1 MAIIV
6 NATALNS
13 GGGLTILKQFVKAI
27 PNDEIV
33 YYVFISDSISFNNP
47 NSNVQFIEV
56 KLKSFI
62 DRFYWDLFGVSY
74 WIKKNNVKPQAS
86 LSLQNTN
93 FRVNTSVPNFIYF
106 HNALVFNTA
115 QWNIFDKRERT
126 LWFYKN
132 IYPLYIQLS
141 LNKNSYIFVQSL
153 YVKQQ
158 FSKKFNFP
166 LSKIFVIEPTVEIP
180 ELKRKPCFKV
190 DLTQVNLFYPSAF
203 LPHKN
208 HKTLFNAL
216 CLLDKSIQEMITLN
230 VTISQSAL
238 DYLIKNKVYYFKL
251 NLLGDISLQDVF
263 AIYQVSDAL
272 VFPSFI
278 ETVGLPLLE
287 ASALGLPIL
296 VSDLEYSRELLND
309 YEGVVFIE
317 NKDTYSWAKSIERLI
332 SLKNKEFTKYV
343 KYQNKDSWKY
353 LFDFINNINLNE
365 LERH

>member
-1 MAIIV
+1 MAVIV

-27 PNDEIV
+27 PNSNIV
-33 YYVFISDSISFNNP
+33 YYVFISERISFNNP

-56 KLKSFI
+56 KLKSFF
-62 DRFYWDLFGVSY
+62 DRLFWDFFGVSY
-74 WIKKNNVKPQAS
+74 WIKKNNVNPLVS

-93 FRVNTSVPNFIYF
+93 FRINTLVPNFIYF
-106 HNALVFNTA
+106 HNALVFNKTN
-115 QWNIFDKRERT
+115 WNIFDKRERT

-132 IYPLYIQLS
+132 IYPFYIQLL
-141 LNKNSYIFVQSL
+141 LNKNSNIFVQSL

-166 LSKIFVIEPTVEIP
+166 LNKIFIIKPTIEIP
-180 ELKRKPCFKV
+180 KLEGKLCFNI
-190 DLTQVNLFYPSAF
+190 DSTRVNLFYPSAF

-216 CLLDKSIQEMITLN
+216 CLLDKSIQEKITLN
-230 VTISQSAL
+230 VTISHSAL
-238 DYLIKNKVYYFKL
+238 NFLIINNDYYFKL
-251 NLLGDISLQDVF
+251 NLLGDISLHDVF

-309 YEGVVFIE
+309 YEGVVFIDH
-317 NKDTYSWAKSIERLI
+317 KDTNLWSKRIEGLI
-332 SLKNKEFTKYV
+332 TLKNKRFTKYV
-343 KYQNKDSWKY
+343 KYQNEDNWRY
-353 LFDFINNINLNE
+353 LFDVINQTTRVN
-365 LERH
+365 